1 MAITKP
7 LDNAQIPDSSIAPV
21 TAPVETEP
29 MQVAGLGGALKGL
42 RGTSSIDEIRESVE
56 QRKIPTSTVEDAA
69 EIAVP
74 PGTPVEGGRPS
85 ATDPTQRNINLD
97 RIEAEDEILQVID
110 TTSIQNDHFVT
121 DRRGVRTID
130 ESKAA
135 AAEVDLQTILGR
147 QVGEAFN
154 AEQVI
159 KARTVLVESAEQ
171 LQRAAKQIRLG
182 NATEADMLE
191 FRQMVAQHAAIQA
204 QVSGMTAEAGR
215 ALNAFKVTAHSGML
229 RASQVSDALDGA
241 GGVKATKKLA
251 ELIDEA
257 EGTAAVSK
265 AVRKNWG
272 ATTSDMILEFWI
284 NGLLSSPAT
293 HAVNTTSNALVA
305 MWQVPER
312 FLAAGISKIT
322 PGDGVVAGEAV
333 AQAYGMVQ
341 GSRDGIKLFW
351 RALKT
356 GEPSD
361 AAQKYEAR
369 KHRAITAENVA
380 EVLGKGREFVGLDPD
395 AIANGGFVARGVD
408 LLGEGVRLPGR
419 FLGAEDEFF
428 KAVGYRMELNALAY
442 RQAASEGLT
451 GQEAAARIT
460 EIVNNPPE
468 SLHLEAVN
476 ASRIQTFT
484 NQLNE
489 GGRSIQKIAASN
501 PALKLI
507 LPFIRTPTNIVKFVG
522 MRSPLAPFAKSFRAD
537 VQAGGARRDLAL
549 ARMAMGTLVFG
560 AGMEFA
566 ASGTITGK
574 LSENK
579 GVRDAQMRKG
589 LQPYSIKIGDQLYAF
604 NRMDPLGMFLGLTAD
619 AVEVMK
625 YADDAGKAE
634 VAAAVGI
641 AIAQNLTSRTYLR
654 GLSEFI
660 TAMDDPD
667 RYMESY
673 LRRMA
678 ATFVP
683 YTSLVAGI
691 ERQMD
696 PTLRAAYTVM
706 DQVRSRTPGL
716 SEQLPPRRNL
726 WGNPIVLGGALGWDI
741 VSPIYT
747 STEIESLAD
756 DEIINNEVDI
766 RMPRKTISRSKNGV
780 SATVELMPEE
790 YDRYVFLAGQGV
802 QIDGYSLKDYL
813 ENVLIPSDAYQSG
826 TPGPDGMRALMLK
839 KVVTEFRDQA
849 KEQLLMENKGLRDVL
864 QSTWM
869 DNAHKLHGR
878 NE

>member
-21 TAPVETEP
+21 MTPVEDEP
-29 MQVAGLGGALKGL
+29 MQVAGLGSALKGL
-42 RGTSSIDEIRESVE
+42 RGTRSIDEIREGVE

-69 EIAVP
+69 DIAVP

-97 RIEAEDEILQVID
+97 RIEAEDDILQVID
-110 TTSIQNDHFVT
+110 TTSIQGDHFVT

-147 QVGEAFN
+147 KVGEAFN

-159 KARTVLVESAEQ
+159 KARTVLVESAEK
-171 LQRAAKQIRLG
+171 LQRAAKIIRMG
-182 NATEADMLE
+182 NATEADMLA

-215 ALNAFKVTAHSGML
+215 ALNAFKVTAQSGML
-229 RASQVSDALDGA
+229 RANQVRDALDSA
-241 GGVKATKKLA
+241 GGVKATRKLA
-251 ELIDEA
+251 ELIDESD
-257 EGTAAVSK
+257 GTAAVSK

-272 ATTSDMILEFWI
+272 ATTSDMILEYWI

-305 MWQVPER
+305 TWQVPER

-351 RALKT
+351 RVLKT
-356 GEPSD
+356 GEPTD

-369 KHRAITAENVA
+369 KYRAITAENVA
-380 EVLGKGREFVGLDPD
+380 EVLGKARGWVGLSPRSV
-395 AIANGGFVARGVD
+395 ANGGFVARGVD
-408 LLGEGVRLPGR
+408 LLGEAVRIPGR

-451 GQEAAARIT
+451 GRDAAVRIT

-468 SLHLEAVN
+468 SIHLEAIN

-489 GGRSIQKIAASN
+489 GGRSLQKIAASN

-522 MRSPLAPFAKSFRAD
+522 MRSPLAPFAKSFQAD
-537 VQAGGARRDLAL
+537 VAAGGARRDLAL

-560 AGMEFA
+560 AGLEFA
-566 ASGTITGK
+566 TSGTITGK

-589 LQPYSIKIGDQLYAF
+589 LQPYSIRIGDQLYAF

-625 YADDAGKAE
+625 YADDAGKLE
-634 VAAAVGI
+634 VVAAVGI
-641 AIAQNLTSRTYLR
+641 AISQNLTSRTYLR

-716 SEQLPPRRNL
+716 SEQLPPRLNL
-726 WGNPIVLGGALGWDI
+726 WGEPQVLGGALGWDM

-766 RMPRKTISRSKNGV
+766 RKPRKTISRSKNGV

-790 YDRYVFLAGQGV
+790 YYRYVYLAGKGV

-826 TPGPDGMRALMLK
+826 TPGPDGMRALMLRK
-839 KVVTEFRDQA
+839 SVTMFRDKA
-849 KEQLLMENKGLRDVL
+849 KAQLFMENPAL
-864 QSTWM
+864 QTVIENTWRE
-869 DNAHKLHGR
+869 NAHKLHG
-878 NE
+878 EK